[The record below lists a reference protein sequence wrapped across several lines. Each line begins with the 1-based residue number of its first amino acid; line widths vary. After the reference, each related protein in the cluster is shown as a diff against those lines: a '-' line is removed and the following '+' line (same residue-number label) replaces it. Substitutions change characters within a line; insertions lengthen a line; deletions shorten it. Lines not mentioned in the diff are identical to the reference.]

1 MTFFDA
7 VKRAFVGRAV
17 ATGKS
22 PETRLAPKD
31 AVPALS
37 TNAISSL
44 AYAPDE
50 ILFTLAAGGVAALV
64 FAPWVGI
71 AVALLTLIL
80 VAAYRMTVRRAPG
93 QGDYQIARTE
103 LGMRAGA
110 AVGAALLLDLTLT
123 VAVSMAVA
131 ASYVVIAFPSLEPV
145 QPWIALGGVALLTLL
160 SLRGWA
166 RSVRVRIVS
175 VYLFLA
181 MLMLILVA
189 GGIMVMVSGHLE
201 PFEGASAANAQARVP
216 APAEGWAAVIL
227 VLRAFSTGSA
237 AVTGLETP
245 VTNASSIRSPRAKTA
260 GRTLLFIGVV
270 SAFGMVGILV
280 LAHISG
286 LAPAASGLTGSGT
299 DAQRAV
305 EPGTWPT
312 PVTVLLSQSI
322 IGAHWPAIVVAVV
335 TFMILLGAGMSAFAS
350 FPRLAYQLAQDD
362 LLPRQMRTRGERL
375 VFSNGILLL
384 GGFAGILVVAFGS
397 RVTDLIQLYVVGIF
411 MAFGVGQLG
420 LARRANK
427 HRRHAVRATR
437 RRDVRHL
444 LLAGFTSGLSCL
456 VLISIVATRLAYGA
470 FIAFLL
476 IALGA
481 AWMLSIRRHYR
492 HVDRRLKAPQH
503 KPGELACAD
512 DVLPSRVHAL
522 VLASNTNR
530 PVRRAIAYARGMRPA
545 RLECVLVDTEPERTS
560 RFLNSWDE
568 AQLPVPLTVL
578 ASPYRDVAGPL
589 VDHIRRIRA
598 EKPREIVAVFVPEY
612 VVEHAWERLVHN
624 QVVARLH
631 SHLRLEPGIVIAT
644 VPWQIGLEQDIDDS
658 NAGGADAADARG
670 SQGGHGSQGGRV
682 SQEGS

>member
-7 VKRAFVGRAV
+7 VKRAFVGTAV

-22 PETRLAPKD
+22 PEARLAPKD

-50 ILFTLAAGGVAALV
+50 ILFTLAAGGVAAV
-64 FAPWVGI
+64 AFAPWVGV
-71 AVALLTLIL
+71 AVALVTLIL

-93 QGDYQIARTE
+93 QGDYQIARSE

-110 AVGAALLLDLTLT
+110 SVGAALLLDLTLT

-131 ASYVVIAFPSLEPV
+131 ASYIVIAFPSLEPA
-145 QPWIALGGVALLTLL
+145 QPWIALGGVVLLTLL
-160 SLRGWA
+160 SLRGLTRA
-166 RSVRVRIVS
+166 VRIRIVS
-175 VYLFLA
+175 VYVFLT
-181 MLMLILVA
+181 MLVLILVA
-189 GGIMVMVSGHLE
+189 GTVMVMVTGQLQ
-201 PFEGASAANAQARVP
+201 PFESASTTGGQARVP

-260 GRTLLFIGVV
+260 GRTLMFIGIV
-270 SAFGMVGILV
+270 SAIGMVGILL
-280 LAHISG
+280 LAHASG

-299 DAQRAV
+299 QAQRAV

-312 PVTVLLSQSI
+312 PVTVLLAQSI
-322 IGAHWPAIVVAVV
+322 VGAHWPAILVALVTVV
-335 TFMILLGAGMSAFAS
+335 ILLGAGMSAFAS

-411 MAFGVGQLG
+411 MAFGLGQLG

-437 RRDVRHL
+437 RRDIRHM
-444 LLAGFTSGLSCL
+444 LLAGFTSALSCVVL
-456 VLISIVATRLAYGA
+456 VTIVATRLAYGA
-470 FIAFLL
+470 FLAFLL
-476 IALGA
+476 IAMGA
-481 AWMLSIRRHYR
+481 GLMLAMRRHYLR
-492 HVDRRLKAPQH
+492 VDRRLKAPAHQAAAR
-503 KPGELACAD
+503 PDELACSD

-545 RLECVLVDTEPERTS
+545 RLECILVDTEPERTA
-560 RFLNSWDE
+560 RFIDSWEE
-568 AQLPVPLTVL
+568 AHLPVPLTVL

-644 VPWQIGLEQDIDDS
+644 VPWQIGLEQDISDS
-658 NAGGADAADARG
+658 TAGQVGAA
-670 SQGGHGSQGGRV
+670 
-682 SQEGS
+682 QEGSQA